1 MHPDSDDV
9 PPTADAAEPREPGG
23 DASDPLGDLVKRF
36 LRRGRAELGRAA
48 RTGRAQLERRQLQKD
63 LDHFWVR
70 LGKTAFRLVEAG
82 EIDHPSL
89 RQAMQRIEELEAQID
104 GLRGG
109 ASGGGDAGEE

>member
-1 MHPDSDDV
+1 MQRDTDEVSE
-9 PPTADAAEPREPGG
+9 DAADDPPEAPERDPVP
-23 DASDPLGDLVKRF
+23 DDPLTRVMRRI

-48 RTGRAQLERRQLQKD
+48 RSGRSQLERRQLQKD

-89 RQAMQRIEELEAQID
+89 TQAMARIEELEGQLD
-104 GLRGG
+104 GLRGPTQ
-109 ASGGGDAGEE
+109 GDG

>member
-1 MHPDSDDV
+1 MQRDDTDAAPQAESP
-9 PPTADAAEPREPGG
+9 PPTEGDPVPADALTRVMRR
-23 DASDPLGDLVKRF
+23 L

-48 RTGRAQLERRQLQKD
+48 RTGRSQLERRQLQKD

-89 RQAMQRIEELEAQID
+89 RQAMERIEELEAQLD
-104 GLRGG
+104 GLRGR
-109 ASGGGDAGEE
+109 GEG